1 MSMFQWGLE
10 GAVVILLLV
19 TLLHVSR
26 LQRALGVLRR
36 DRAALEALITGFND
50 STHQAERGI
59 ERLRAASEG
68 AGRQIVRHID
78 QAKSLKDDLIFLA
91 DRAEQVADRME
102 NLLRHGRTGDAMTA
116 APTPPTAQTALQPP
130 APAVTRTLTAP
141 PSSPQPPALAR
152 SDADDR
158 ERVRSE
164 AERDLLRALKLAR

>member
-1 MSMFQWGLE
+1 MSMLQWGLE
-10 GAVVILLLV
+10 GAVVVLLLV

-36 DRAALEALITGFND
+36 DRTALEALITGFND

-78 QAKSLKDDLIFLA
+78 QAKALKDDLIFLA

-102 NLLRHGRTGDAMTA
+102 GLLRHGRPGETNAAVSVQPLHQAPPQPLTQFQSA
-116 APTPPTAQTALQPP
+116 AP
-130 APAVTRTLTAP
+130 
-141 PSSPQPPALAR
+141 SLAR